1 MPDQVAD
8 IGKSGFDILNKVA
21 DKTSPK
27 FKSYNLVMLTIGI
40 LAVFLVLILVDVLTQ
55 GDKIERFV
63 YVTLIILSI
72 SLELIYAVAFIFQ
85 DFLNIKRQELN
96 HRAYNQQY
104 QNRD

>member
-1 MPDQVAD
+1 MPDTVAD

-40 LAVFLVLILVDVLTQ
+40 LAVFLVVILIDVLSKE
-55 GDKIERFV
+55 DRIDRFV

-72 SLELIYAVAFIFQ
+72 SLEVIYAVAFIFQ
-85 DFLNIKRQELN
+85 DLLNIKRQELN
-96 HRAYNQQY
+96 QRAYNQQY